1 MLIDENNSDILPL
14 GRESLKC
21 LLDSSCVSLGVDDE
35 EVLLRVWR
43 GRNVLSSRI
52 SHGVELSKC
61 RCSRLCLPTVSPLPS
76 PVVVMVSSMVD
87 GENGIP
93 TDLISNDGKELSVL
107 VVGV

>member
-1 MLIDENNSDILPL
+1 MLVDENNSDIFPL
-14 GRESLKC
+14 GRESLKR
-21 LLDSSCVSLGVDDE
+21 LLDSSRIGLGVDDE
-35 EVLLRVWR
+35 KVLLRVWR

-52 SHGVELSKC
+52 SHGTELFKC
-61 RCSRLCLPTVSPLPS
+61 RYSRLCLPAASPLPS

-93 TDLISNDGKELSVL
+93 TDLISYDGEELPVL